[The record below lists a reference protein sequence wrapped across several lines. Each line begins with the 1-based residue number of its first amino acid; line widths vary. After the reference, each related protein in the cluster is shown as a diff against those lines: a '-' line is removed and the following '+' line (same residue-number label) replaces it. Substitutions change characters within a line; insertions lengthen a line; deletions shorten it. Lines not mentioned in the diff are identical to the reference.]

1 MGALKPW
8 HVLILL
14 FCMAVVVT
22 VTVSLLVAALR
33 GRRK

>member
-14 FCMAVVVT
+14 FCMAVVAT
-22 VTVSLLVAALR
+22 IAVSLLVAAR
-33 GRRK
+33 KNRRK